1 MVTREFMFRGKT
13 LPELKKLDIKEF
25 AQLVPSRQRRSLLR
39 GALEKNKPLIQK
51 IRKANAGTFKK
62 NIKTHARDMVVLP
75 EMVGLTLHI
84 YNGKEFKPIKI
95 EEDMLGSFF
104 GELSLTRSK
113 VQHSAPGIGATKS
126 STAIASKAK

>member
-1 MVTREFMFRGKT
+1 MVLKEFMFRGKT

-39 GALEKNKPLIQK
+39 GALDKNKPLIQK

-62 NIKTHARDMVVLP
+62 NIKTHARDMVVIP

-84 YNGKEFKPIKI
+84 YNGKEFKAIKI